1 MFSALILLPDIK
13 MYICIMGDNDS
24 NTSSNNS
31 ESETELPDFHIL
43 KPFSMELGKK
53 VSIKNYAQY

>member
-1 MFSALILLPDIK
+1 MC
-13 MYICIMGDNDS
+13 ICIMGDNDS

-43 KPFSMELGKK
+43 KPFNMELGKK
-53 VSIKNYAQY
+53 VSNKNYAQY